1 MASTP
6 MKSLPG
12 DVLIDILT
20 RLPVKSIL
28 RFKSVSKHWSTL
40 PTTPQFVAAH
50 LRRSSADNPLL
61 IVHHGFTLG
70 NLRLSVYDA
79 ELATTLHPD
88 LKFPVES
95 FNEFSPSV
103 VGSCNGLVCI
113 EFDTTGF
120 LLWNPAMRQHAWL
133 PVVDLRSPY
142 RSRETRFV
150 AICESF
156 GFGFSG
162 RVEDYKVVKFA
173 SFFDE
178 DWKREDQVIWEN
190 LEVKAVVF
198 SWKSWSWKELRDA
211 RIPVASY
218 GHQVAANGHLYWL
231 GTGKGKK
238 DFVLAFDLASDSFW
252 TIDLPDHNPH
262 TPPPARSS
270 VAVFRSC
277 LTRHH
282 RTLYGGD
289 DLDVV
294 VIGENG
300 EDMKGTLWEYICRH
314 GWFDGKNE
322 DRETEHYCRGYWN
335 NGVQVMRRRGRNMDD
350 LYLFDPESGAIR
362 QFDGLMIR
370 VYDVCSFV
378 HSLVPVRGNE
388 HHCRTIMTPA
398 RWSF

>member
-1 MASTP
+1 

-28 RFKSVSKHWSTL
+28 RFKSVSKHWSAL

-70 NLRLSVYDA
+70 NLKLSVYDA

-120 LLWNPAMRQHAWL
+120 VLWNPAMRQHAWL
-133 PVVDLRSPY
+133 PVVDLRSPF

-162 RVEDYKVVKFA
+162 RVEDYKV
-173 SFFDE
+173 
-178 DWKREDQVIWEN
+178 IWEN

-198 SWKSWSWKELRDA
+198 SWKSWSWNELRDA
-211 RIPVASY
+211 RIPAASY

-238 DFVLAFDLASDSFW
+238 DFVIAFDLASDSFW
-252 TIDLPDHNPH
+252 TIDLPDHLPH
-262 TPPPARSS
+262 TPPTS
-270 VAVFRSC
+270 VASDIDTRMAVFRSC
-277 LTRHH
+277 LTRHQ
-282 RTLYGGD
+282 TLYDGD
-289 DLDVV
+289 ELDVV

-300 EDMKGTLWEYICRH
+300 EDMKGTTLWEFICRH

-322 DRETEHYCRGYWN
+322 AEHYYRGHW

-350 LYLFDPESGAIR
+350 LYLFNPESGAIR
-362 QFDGLMIR
+362 RFDDLMVR

-378 HSLVPVRGNE
+378 HSLVPVRGTNIIVE
-388 HHCRTIMTPA
+388 P
-398 RWSF
+398 